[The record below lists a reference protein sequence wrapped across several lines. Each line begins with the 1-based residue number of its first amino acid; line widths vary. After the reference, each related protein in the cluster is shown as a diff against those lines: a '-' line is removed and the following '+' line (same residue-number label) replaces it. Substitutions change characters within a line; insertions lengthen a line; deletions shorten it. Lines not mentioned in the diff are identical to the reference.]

1 MSQASRSRR
10 IPSYRLHRASGRAV
24 VTLNSKDF
32 YLGPYNSAQSRR
44 EYDRLIAEWIS
55 NGRQSPQAANLG
67 SIAVNELLAA
77 YFTFAKSYYVQDG
90 KPGKEYVAMKD
101 AAKLVRALYGRV
113 AVNDFGPLALKAV
126 REKLIESDLCR
137 RHINQ
142 RVNRVRRI
150 FKWGVENELVPAP
163 ILHALQ
169 AVAPLKFGRT
179 TARESKPVLPVAD
192 ADVQAVIPFVSRQVA
207 AMIRLQRLTGMRPG
221 EVVLLRPQDI
231 DRTGQTWVYHLN
243 RHKTQYR
250 GQLREIYFGPKAQE
264 ILREWLDRSPEKY
277 CFSPLEAEAERN
289 TQRKAKRQ
297 SPMTPSQAKRA
308 AKVTPKRKK
317 RERYSVDSYRRA
329 ITYGIKRAGSPH
341 WHPHQLRHTC
351 GTEVR
356 KNFGLDAAQIILGHK
371 HAAVTEV
378 YAEADRQKAF
388 NVIQQVG

>member
-1 MSQASRSRR
+1 M
-10 IPSYRLHRASGRAV
+10 HRASGRAV

-44 EYDRLIAEWIS
+44 EYDRLLAEWIS
-55 NGRQSPQAANLG
+55 NGRQLPQVASQG

-77 YFTFAKSYYVQDG
+77 YFTFAKTYYVQDG
-90 KPGKEYVAMKD
+90 EPGKEYVAMKD

-113 AVNDFGPLALKAV
+113 AVNEFGPLSLKAV
-126 REKLIESDLCR
+126 REKLIENDLCR
-137 RHINQ
+137 KHINQ
-142 RVNRVRRI
+142 RVNRIRRI

-163 ILHALQ
+163 ILQALQ
-169 AVAPLKFGRT
+169 AVAPLKYGRT
-179 TARESKPVLPVAD
+179 TARESKPVMPVAD
-192 ADVQAVIPFVSRQVA
+192 ADVHAVLPFVSRQVA

-264 ILREWLDRSPEKY
+264 ILREWLHRSPDKY

-289 TQRKAKRQ
+289 TLRKAKRR

-308 AKVTPKRKK
+308 PKSTPKRKK

-329 ITYGIKRAGSPH
+329 INYGIKRAGSPH

-388 NVIQQVG
+388 DVIQQVG